1 MEEEEV
7 KKILCKLLGE
17 DDLER
22 GRKFSFSD
30 NFDSAYKVFAGIT
43 LSDLLKFIIP
53 SILMAVFIAVLPPYK
68 IVLFWFIK
76 LIVIV
81 VIITFGFLIAMLKPV
96 KYRKNI
102 KCMDY
107 IRTRIAFAK
116 RQKLYFLNPNRNE
129 QK

>member
-17 DDLER
+17 EDR
-22 GRKFSFSD
+22 SIGKKFSFSD

-68 IVLFWFIK
+68 IIFFWFIK
-76 LIVIV
+76 LIIII
-81 VIITFGFLIAMLKPV
+81 VIITLGFLIAMLKPV

-107 IRTRIAFAK
+107 IKTRIAFTK
-116 RQKLYFLNPNRNE
+116 RQKLYFLNPNRGDH
-129 QK
+129 K